1 VSQLQPDP
9 GQVSL
14 VLICSGVAR
23 LMAAVL
29 VVCRGL
35 QVRRGIASALPERQR
50 VAQLPGPA
58 CYELKLGSTRRVQS

>member
-1 VSQLQPDP
+1 
-9 GQVSL
+9 
-14 VLICSGVAR
+14 
-23 LMAAVL
+23 MAAVL